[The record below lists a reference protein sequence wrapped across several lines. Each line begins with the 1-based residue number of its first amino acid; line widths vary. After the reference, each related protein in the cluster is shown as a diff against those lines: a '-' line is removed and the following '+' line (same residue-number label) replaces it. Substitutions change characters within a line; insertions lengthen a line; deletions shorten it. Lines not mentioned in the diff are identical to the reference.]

1 MANSFSEAYIGTNSG
16 QLKDNIISRDNITT
30 ETINLNS
37 NNSTSN
43 NSNNTTNNS
52 NTNSNNSNNSNN
64 TTNNNNNSSNN
75 SNCNKNC
82 VPNTNSNNEN
92 SILFMNNNSANSS
105 YENTIFWIDSPGIL
119 FSKNYITELWPLD
132 SMTREQKLNAITRLV
147 ILLTVAGFVVSH
159 SYKIIATGVVSIIFL
174 ILTYKILNNN
184 SNNLSQKIKETFS
197 NENIYENV
205 KHNFTNPTTANPI
218 MNILLPEIQDN
229 PNRLQAAPSYNKA
242 VEKAINKETQDF
254 VVTNFNNDE
263 TIRRKLFDDRGDK
276 FDFECSMRQFY
287 TTANTRVPNNQN
299 EFARFCYGNMASC
312 KDGDVEMCIRN
323 RI

>member
-43 NSNNTTNNS
+43 NSNNNSNNS
-52 NTNSNNSNNSNN
+52 NTNTTNNSNNSNNSN
-64 TTNNNNNSSNN
+64 TNSNN

-82 VPNTNSNNEN
+82 VPNSNSNSNNEN

-105 YENTIFWIDSPGIL
+105 YENTIFWIDSPSIL

-132 SMTREQKLNAITRLV
+132 TMTREQKLNAITRLV
-147 ILLTVAGFVVSH
+147 ILLTIAGFVVSH

-184 SNNLSQKIKETFS
+184 SNNLSQKIIETFS